1 MKPIPILA
9 LIRAC
14 SNKTNIAATH
24 KPTKQAAVTVCPTL
38 SRAIISP
45 FHWHFLSFRTGYLAP
60 KTIISCHD
68 IAQYCQQFFSPD
80 NPVRA
85 FQAMFPDMAFFPY
98 ANTYYRLLF
107 NTFGQTEAFLRLF
120 LQIKLY
126 YTFILNLMF
135 NLTLVYLLEY

>member
-1 MKPIPILA
+1 MLA

-85 FQAMFPDMAFFPY
+85 FRPCFQTWRFFPMLIPIIACY
-98 ANTYYRLLF
+98 
-107 NTFGQTEAFLRLF
+107 
-120 LQIKLY
+120 
-126 YTFILNLMF
+126 
-135 NLTLVYLLEY
+135 LTLSVKRRRFCAYFYKLS